1 MILLSR
7 LIKSHFTRNTQDG
20 RQISVQTLQDIL
32 SDKYKDVHD
41 PEVSLQT
48 SLIIQ
53 SANEEANRILKEAI
67 EEKTRIMEQISH
79 EKSSW
84 EVEREQI
91 YELTRQEGY
100 AEGIELGRQESL
112 KQYESIIFES
122 QRIVDLAKSEYD
134 EKIQM
139 SENEILSLAIK
150 VAEKVLNSTLVND
163 PESFLPIVKKALLE
177 VKDYENIKI
186 HIHPAYYEF
195 VISRKNEIQALVT
208 NSTDINIYANAELNE
223 TDCFIESA
231 YGRID
236 ISIDTQ
242 LDQLKKQLIEFL
254 NRGDH

>member
-7 LIKSHFTRNTQDG
+7 LIKSHFTRNIQDG
-20 RQISVQTLQDIL
+20 RQISVQALQDIL
-32 SDKYKDVHD
+32 SDKFKEEED
-41 PEVSLQT
+41 PEISLQA

-53 SANEEANRILKEAI
+53 SANEEANRLVQKAV
-67 EEKTRIMEQISH
+67 EEKTSIMEQISH
-79 EKSSW
+79 EKSLW
-84 EVEREQI
+84 EQEREEI
-91 YELTRQEGY
+91 YELARQEGY

-112 KQYESIIFES
+112 RQYESIISES
-122 QRIVDLAKSEYD
+122 QRIVDLAKFEYD

-150 VAEKVLNSTLVND
+150 VAEKVLNSTLVNE
-163 PESFLPIVKKALLE
+163 PENFLPIVKKALLE

-186 HIHPAYYEF
+186 HVHPAYYEF
-195 VISRKNEIQALVT
+195 VISQKNEIQALVT